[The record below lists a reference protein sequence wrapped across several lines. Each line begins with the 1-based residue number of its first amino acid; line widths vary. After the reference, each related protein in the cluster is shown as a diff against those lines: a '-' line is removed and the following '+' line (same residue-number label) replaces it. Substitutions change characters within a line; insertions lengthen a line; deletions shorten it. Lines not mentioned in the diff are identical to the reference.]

1 MDRLKLALKTRTLNL
16 NNKTLIMAIL
26 NVTPDSFFDGG
37 KFNSYD
43 KGIARIDSFIKQKA
57 DIIDIGG
64 ESTRPGADKVRA
76 KKELERILPFIKYI
90 KKKYKILVSVDTY
103 KSMVAEAVLDEGVDI
118 INDISGLQYD
128 KKLAKIIARH
138 KAGVVL
144 MHIKGTPKTMQAVG
158 PRYKDLM
165 AEIKTYLL
173 ASIKIALENG
183 IAYDNIIIDP
193 GIGFGKTVEQNYTIL
208 NKLPELK
215 VFKRPIL
222 IGLSRKS
229 LIGKVLNNQPA
240 SERLIGTIVLNTVSI
255 LNGAQIIRVHD
266 VKEHREVV
274 RLLEY
279 LRKNVN

>member
-1 MDRLKLALKTRTLNL
+1 MDRLKLVLKTKTINL
-16 NNKTLIMAIL
+16 SNKTLIMAIL

-43 KGIARIDSFIKQKA
+43 KGIAQIESIIAQKA

-64 ESTRPGADKVRA
+64 ESTRPGADKVNA
-76 KKELERILPFIKYI
+76 KQELERILPFIKYI

-103 KSMVAEAVLDEGVDI
+103 KSAVAEAVLNEGADI
-118 INDISGLQYD
+118 INDISGLQFD
-128 KKLAKIIARH
+128 KKLGKVIAKH
-138 KAGVVL
+138 QAGVVL
-144 MHIKGTPKTMQAVG
+144 MHIKGTPKTMQAVN
-158 PRYKDLM
+158 PNYKDLM
-165 AEIKTYLL
+165 AEIKAYLQL
-173 ASIKIALENG
+173 GIKIALENG
-183 IAYDNIIIDP
+183 IAYDNIILDP
-193 GIGFGKTVEQNYTIL
+193 GIGFGKTVEQNYIIL
-208 NKLPELK
+208 NKLPELQ

-240 SERLIGTIVLNTVSI
+240 SERLIGTVVLNTVSI

-266 VKEHREVV
+266 VKEHKEVV
-274 RLLEY
+274 KVLDY